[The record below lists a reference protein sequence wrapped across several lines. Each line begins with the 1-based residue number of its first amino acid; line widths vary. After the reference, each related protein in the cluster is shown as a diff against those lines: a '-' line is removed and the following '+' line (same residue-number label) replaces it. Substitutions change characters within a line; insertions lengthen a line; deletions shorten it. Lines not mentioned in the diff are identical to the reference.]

1 MRSGYSAQT
10 PEQEDYVQRMKEYY
24 AKKLATQKAAS
35 STSGLSMAREC
46 KRSLTRHQ
54 KQHKIK

>member
-24 AKKLATQKAAS
+24 AKKLATQKAATT
-35 STSGLSMAREC
+35 STKS
-46 KRSLTRHQ
+46 T
-54 KQHKIK
+54 